1 MTALEP
7 GLLLALGLIAFLYAC
22 VGHAGASGYIA
33 SLALFAVPLEW
44 IRPMALVMN
53 LVVASLASWRFYR
66 DGHLPV
72 VVQRRFLLPLLSCSI
87 PAALLGG
94 SWQLP
99 SDGLSLFLAVVLLF
113 SALRLWRPTAGPG
126 AAALALPPLP
136 WVLFTGALLGLLAG
150 LSGTGGGI
158 FLTPLVLLA
167 GWLPIRLAAGVSAA
181 FIWCNS
187 LAGLSGWLLSYGA
200 SALPPVPVLLAPLP
214 LVALAGALGSWCGSR
229 RFQEVWIRRLLA
241 LVLLLA
247 SLKLSGL
254 LAWF

>member
-113 SALRLWRPTAGPG
+113 SALRLWQPTAAP
-126 AAALALPPLP
+126 AVAVALPPLP
-136 WVLFTGALLGLLAG
+136 LVLFTGALLGLLAG

-200 SALPPVPVLLAPLP
+200 AALPPVPVLLAPLP

-254 LAWF
+254 LAWL

>member
-1 MTALEP
+1 P
-7 GLLLALGLIAFLYAC
+7 
-22 VGHAGASGYIA
+22 
-33 SLALFAVPLEW
+33 
-44 IRPMALVMN
+44 
-53 LVVASLASWRFYR
+53 
-66 DGHLPV
+66 
-72 VVQRRFLLPLLSCSI
+72 LPL
-87 PAALLGG
+87 
-94 SWQLP
+94 
-99 SDGLSLFLAVVLLF
+99 VLC
-113 SALRLWRPTAGPG
+113 
-126 AAALALPPLP
+126 
-136 WVLFTGALLGLLAG
+136 TGALLGLLAG

-167 GWLPIRLAAGVSAA
+167 GWLPIRLAAGVSAV

-254 LAWF
+254 LAWL

>member
-1 MTALEP
+1 MTGLEP
-7 GLLLALGLIAFLYAC
+7 GLLFALGLIAFLYAC

-72 VVQRRFLLPLLSCSI
+72 VVQRRLLFPLLSCSI

-94 SWQLP
+94 SLRLP

-113 SALRLWRPTAGPG
+113 SALRLWRSPQERTGG
-126 AAALALPPLP
+126 AVALPPWP
-136 WVLFTGALLGLLAG
+136 VVVLTGAVLGLLAG

-158 FLTPLVLLA
+158 FLTPLALLA
-167 GWLPIRLAAGVSAA
+167 GWLPIRLAAGVSSA

-200 SALPPVPVLLAPLP
+200 SVLPPAPLLLAPLP

-254 LAWF
+254 LPLP

>member
-1 MTALEP
+1 VTGLEP
-7 GLLLALGLIAFLYAC
+7 GLLFALGLIAFLYAC

-72 VVQRRFLLPLLSCSI
+72 VVQRRLLFPLLSCSI

-94 SWQLP
+94 SLRLP
-99 SDGLSLFLAVVLLF
+99 SEGLSLFLAVVLLF
-113 SALRLWRPTAGPG
+113 SALRLLRSPSERMGRAV
-126 AAALALPPLP
+126 ALPPWP
-136 WVLFTGALLGLLAG
+136 VVLLTGAVLGLLAG

-167 GWLPIRLAAGVSAA
+167 GWLPIRLAAGVSSA

-200 SALPPVPVLLAPLP
+200 SALPPAPLLLAPLP
-214 LVALAGALGSWCGSR
+214 LVALAGALGCWCGSR

-254 LAWF
+254 LPLP